1 MSASVVCLFG
11 LIAWSV
17 VLLFVLLG
25 ARTSHFFGGQLVFD
39 QQGADL
45 GGTAQRITRAQANS
59 LEWLVI
65 PAALLVYGISTG
77 QTAVTDGLAMVVLG
91 SRIFQSITHIMSVS
105 LPAIGIRAT
114 FFTVQVVIWLM
125 WAYGFYSAAG
135 AM

>member
-11 LIAWSV
+11 LIAWPV

-25 ARTSHFFGGQLVFD
+25 ARMSHVFGGQLVFD

-65 PAALLVYGISTG
+65 PAALLVYGISTD

-105 LPAIGIRAT
+105 LPAFSIRAT
-114 FFTVQVVIWLM
+114 LFTVQVVIWLT

-135 AM
+135 DM